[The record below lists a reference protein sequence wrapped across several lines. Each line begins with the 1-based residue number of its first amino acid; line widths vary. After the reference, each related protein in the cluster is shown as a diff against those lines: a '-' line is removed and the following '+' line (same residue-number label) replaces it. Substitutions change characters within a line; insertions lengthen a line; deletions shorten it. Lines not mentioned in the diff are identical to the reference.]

1 MISEHNEKEFFY
13 CTEKIMSD
21 LILADENRRR
31 MINTKNTTQE
41 IRVCFM
47 AKNIEKTTNQNIG
60 WIYKEPGLQME

>member
-31 MINTKNTTQE
+31 M
-41 IRVCFM
+41 M
-47 AKNIEKTTNQNIG
+47 ADEKS
-60 WIYKEPGLQME
+60 KKS